1 MKEKQTLIYNIIMLG
16 DVMFSV
22 YCFSGISSL
31 DRIGCGVGTFKKVL
45 FYSAGFSCLSFHDE

>member
-22 YCFSGISSL
+22 YCFSGVSPL
-31 DRIGCGVGTFKKVL
+31 DRIGFGVGTLKDVL
-45 FYSAGFSCLSFHDE
+45 LIYLAGFPCLLS